1 MTAEIAIL
9 NKSGIALAADSAVTI
24 GDQKVY
30 NSANKLF
37 TLSKY
42 QPVGIMVYDSAD
54 LMGIPWE
61 LIIKEYR
68 AILGDRV
75 DSLEEYAAD
84 FWRYLASNRD
94 VVPTDIRNE
103 YREILIDTFLS
114 ILYNRLDSNVETLIK
129 EGADVT
135 LESTKEILK
144 DVLDESEAFLRS
156 TSFVENADE
165 ESIRAIREEYRGA
178 LEALVHSKFGELF
191 LLLDSDFK
199 ERIYSQLAEI
209 CVRERYILKTSGVV
223 IAGYGKLDIF
233 PKIASY
239 FVEGITDALI
249 KKSFNAG
256 KSNVQHSGFATFI
269 VPFAQDEMVWT
280 FLQGIDP
287 EISAFASSYLDD
299 VFKQYAKALDSNSL
313 GIDEETMARV
323 QEQIAADSTALLETF
338 KSDLAQFQRDNNTQ
352 PILDMVGVL
361 PKDELAAMAES
372 LVNLTVF
379 KRKISKSV
387 ETVGG
392 PIDVAIISK
401 GDGFVWVKRKHYFKP
416 ELNQHFFAN
425 YYRGK

>member
-68 AILGDRV
+68 AILGDRAF

-135 LESTKEILK
+135 LESTKEIFK

-209 CVRERYILKTSGVV
+209 CVRER
-223 IAGYGKLDIF
+223 
-233 PKIASY
+233 
-239 FVEGITDALI
+239 
-249 KKSFNAG
+249 
-256 KSNVQHSGFATFI
+256 
-269 VPFAQDEMVWT
+269 W
-280 FLQGIDP
+280 
-287 EISAFASSYLDD
+287 ISS
-299 VFKQYAKALDSNSL
+299 
-313 GIDEETMARV
+313 
-323 QEQIAADSTALLETF
+323 
-338 KSDLAQFQRDNNTQ
+338 
-352 PILDMVGVL
+352 
-361 PKDELAAMAES
+361 
-372 LVNLTVF
+372 
-379 KRKISKSV
+379 
-387 ETVGG
+387 
-392 PIDVAIISK
+392 
-401 GDGFVWVKRKHYFKP
+401 
-416 ELNQHFFAN
+416 
-425 YYRGK
+425 